1 MRPLY
6 QVLPSV
12 GARARLAISFSRR
25 RHSCRRGA
33 IAAETAT
40 AAPRTHT
47 LDHHRTKKFP
57 PDGEGRRPLPLTP
70 PPPPSLCRRRSLLWL
85 SDYFLWYSREIAIYL
100 TRLPHRKW
108 SPSAVRPSNDGNC
121 PDLGTKSPTAGGP
134 TATATSLVS
143 LSALLASRPGPRP
156 TPSIASLVMFHAC
169 PTGDEDILGTGRRL
183 VVGRVGRRADG
194 LTDRRSRAMVFYS
207 RRKREGG
214 CGRKILHRWEN

>member
-57 PDGEGRRPLPLTP
+57 PDGEGRRPLTP

-85 SDYFLWYSREIAIYL
+85 SDYFLWYSREIAIPL

-108 SPSAVRPSNDGNC
+108 SPPSAQVMMEIAPT
-121 PDLGTKSPTAGGP
+121 LGQNHQRQAD
-134 TATATSLVS
+134 
-143 LSALLASRPGPRP
+143 RPRP
-156 TPSIASLVMFHAC
+156 
-169 PTGDEDILGTGRRL
+169 RRHL
-183 VVGRVGRRADG
+183 SV
-194 LTDRRSRAMVFYS
+194 
-207 RRKREGG
+207 
-214 CGRKILHRWEN
+214 